1 MAIAQTG
8 KQRQQLAKVCVLAAG
23 FWFCNAAWSV
33 DNSTNIANSTSSTN
47 SSASSSA
54 NSSTNTNT
62 NAGTNS
68 GIATSIKA
76 SGAATIAAITNF
88 AGITGVAPTSSAA
101 TQPLLGNINTS
112 GTATTSSTSPTSPST
127 TSLALARLQDI
138 TNRASELAVQAMSML
153 GINYRYGG
161 TSPETGLDCSGL
173 VRYVFKEAWGTD
185 LPRTSAEI
193 SRIGERVDKLDL
205 RPGDLVVDNPLRR
218 GFSHV
223 GIYLGDRKFIHS
235 PSAGGQVRIEDMDLA
250 YWKKRFNGARRIIG
264 GDSDDADGDNQ
275 K

>member
-23 FWFCNAAWSV
+23 FWFCSTAWSV
-33 DNSTNIANSTSSTN
+33 DNTANMSSSSPPNIAT
-47 SSASSSA
+47 
-54 NSSTNTNT
+54 
-62 NAGTNS
+62 
-68 GIATSIKA
+68 
-76 SGAATIAAITNF
+76 ITNF
-88 AGITGVAPTSSAA
+88 AGITGISSASSA
-101 TQPLLGNINTS
+101 PDQQPLLGKTS
-112 GTATTSSTSPTSPST
+112 V
-127 TSLALARLQDI
+127 ALARLQDI
-138 TNRASELAVQAMSML
+138 TNRASELAVQALSML

-193 SRIGERVDKLDL
+193 SRIGEQVDKVDL
-205 RPGDLVVDNPLRR
+205 KPGDLVFYNTLRR

-250 YWKKRFNGARRIIG
+250 YWKKRFNGARRIISG
-264 GDSDDADGDNQ
+264 DNNTADSDDQ